1 MGVRDKRTHRRGQD
15 GTHDGPAGRPAG
27 HAHGPPPPHG
37 STPRPSA
44 WRGGQRGKIPPLQ
57 NFLEK
62 VNERTHY
69 QSLVY
74 SNGLF
79 GIHNGGLCIA
89 GFTQGTI
96 RAVNGYYSRRYPL
109 TIHNL
114 AVLVTK
120 CSEISLLYDKPL
132 STTKPRLYITS
143 RLQLLCKSY
152 ALGGTYLDLSLPFS
166 SIEPWY
172 FLDQFSASLGLVNDG

>member
-1 MGVRDKRTHRRGQD
+1 M
-15 GTHDGPAGRPAG
+15 
-27 HAHGPPPPHG
+27 
-37 STPRPSA
+37 
-44 WRGGQRGKIPPLQ
+44 
-57 NFLEK
+57 
-62 VNERTHY
+62 
-69 QSLVY
+69 Y

-120 CSEISLLYDKPL
+120 CSEISLLSDKPL

-152 ALGGTYLDLSLPFS
+152 ALGVYGAVGPLTVTVPLMDAGRKNGA
-166 SIEPWY
+166 IA
-172 FLDQFSASLGLVNDG
+172 FLIG